1 MRILQLISEKP
12 PVKSGFG
19 RVIGRLAEELEKL
32 GHKVDTLSACDC
44 YFKSIGEVKLV
55 LGMENINKRIMDN
68 YDVVNI
74 HGHTPTFSDRLLLKL
89 GLTDKKVV
97 YTLHCLVNYYFKPFT
112 TVYNSV
118 LNNVLLKRADAVVV
132 SSKSYY
138 DVIRGCPRKYVVPW
152 GVDADKFSG
161 SRVPHEGYKLLFVGQ
176 MRPYKGV
183 KVLLQAVRD
192 MDAKLSIV
200 GDGPDR
206 ATYEKY
212 ARKLEVG
219 NVQFYGAVPDET
231 LRQMYL
237 SNDVLAL
244 PSVSLNEA
252 FGLVTLEAAA
262 AGCAVVASDL
272 PGLRDVV
279 KEFGLLFKPNKPQE
293 LREALLTLRDEATR
307 EKYVTKGRDVVKEY
321 NWRRVAEDYSK
332 IYAEVAFGA

>member
-1 MRILQLISEKP
+1 
-12 PVKSGFG
+12 
-19 RVIGRLAEELEKL
+19 
-32 GHKVDTLSACDC
+32 
-44 YFKSIGEVKLV
+44 
-55 LGMENINKRIMDN
+55 MENINKRLMGD

-74 HGHTPTFSDRLLLKL
+74 HGHTPTFSDRLLLKRRL
-89 GLTDKKVV
+89 AGKKVV

-112 TVYNSV
+112 AVYNSV
-118 LNNVLLKRADAVVV
+118 FNNVLLKRADAVVV

-138 DVIRGCPRKYVVPW
+138 EVVRGCTRKYVVPW
-152 GVDADKFSG
+152 GVDVNKFSG
-161 SRVPHEGYKLLFVGQ
+161 SRVPHEGYRLLFVGQ

-183 KVLLQAVRD
+183 KVLLQAARNI
-192 MDAKLSIV
+192 DAQLSIV

-206 ATYEKY
+206 ATYEEY

-219 NVQFYGAVPDET
+219 NVRFYGAVSDET

-279 KEFGLLFKPNKPQE
+279 EEFGLLVKPKKPQE
-293 LREALLTLRDEATR
+293 LRDALLTLRDKAVR
-307 EKYVTKGRDVVKEY
+307 EKYVTKGRDVAKEY
-321 NWRRVAEDYSK
+321 NWRRVAEEYAK
-332 IYAEVAFGA
+332 IYAKVVSGA